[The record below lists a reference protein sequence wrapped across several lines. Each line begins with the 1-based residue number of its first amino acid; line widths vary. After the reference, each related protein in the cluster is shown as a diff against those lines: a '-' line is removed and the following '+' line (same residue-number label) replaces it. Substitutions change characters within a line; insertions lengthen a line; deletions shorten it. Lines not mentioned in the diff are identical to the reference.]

1 MMSGS
6 PAHYGRNPP
15 LFKNKTGL
23 GSEDR
28 SGGDADRIYSHIDA
42 GDQPMRECPVLI
54 VGGGPVGLTASI
66 LLSRLGVPS
75 LLVERHPSTS
85 IHPKARGINIRTMEI
100 FRQCGVEDAVR
111 AAGLAQDRVR
121 FIIWAESLAGKE
133 LERRTPARMRP
144 DVARISFVGAALCA
158 QDDLE
163 PVLRRHAESLEPG
176 TLRFNAELTALE
188 QDADAVVAGFADG
201 ERVRARWVIAA
212 DGARGRARELLDI
225 PLEGRPFLY
234 RSINVL
240 LRADLTPWVADRP
253 AALYFIEQPDL
264 RATFL
269 TINGVNR
276 WGFLV
281 NNLPATADV
290 ASYTPERCAVL
301 VRQAA
306 GVADLDVEI
315 LGVAPWTAAAQVA
328 ARFRHGRVFL
338 AGDAAHHMPPTGGF
352 GLNTGVQDVHN
363 LAWKIAGVFH
373 GWAGPALLDS
383 YDAERRPFGREITAQ
398 ALANSSAMGRVAA
411 ADGSLEVAPTVR
423 ARPEFLNEIGM
434 IFGAHYQSA
443 AVVPDGTALPAV
455 ANPITDH
462 VPVARPGSRAPHVW
476 LHRNG
481 TRLSTI
487 DLFGRGF
494 TLLTS
499 PAGKA
504 WRDDGRAVAAALRV
518 PLEALTIGA
527 GGDLHD
533 GDDAWATAYGVDADG
548 AVLVRPDAH
557 VGWRARSGGGNAG
570 VEIERALR
578 SILGRA

>member
-201 ERVRARWVIAA
+201 ERVRVVSR
-212 DGARGRARELLDI
+212 RGQVEAPIRIDESL
-225 PLEGRPFLY
+225 RPG
-234 RSINVL
+234 
-240 LRADLTPWVADRP
+240 LTFMTLHFQDDVATN
-253 AALYFIEQPDL
+253 L
-264 RATFL
+264 L
-269 TINGVNR
+269 TIDATDPKSGTAE
-276 WGFLV
+276 FK
-281 NNLPATADV
+281 ATAIRIEKL
-290 ASYTPERCAVL
+290 ATPV
-301 VRQAA
+301 
-306 GVADLDVEI
+306 GV
-315 LGVAPWTAAAQVA
+315 
-328 ARFRHGRVFL
+328 
-338 AGDAAHHMPPTGGF
+338 
-352 GLNTGVQDVHN
+352 
-363 LAWKIAGVFH
+363 
-373 GWAGPALLDS
+373 
-383 YDAERRPFGREITAQ
+383 
-398 ALANSSAMGRVAA
+398 
-411 ADGSLEVAPTVR
+411 
-423 ARPEFLNEIGM
+423 
-434 IFGAHYQSA
+434 
-443 AVVPDGTALPAV
+443 
-455 ANPITDH
+455 
-462 VPVARPGSRAPHVW
+462 
-476 LHRNG
+476 
-481 TRLSTI
+481 
-487 DLFGRGF
+487 
-494 TLLTS
+494 
-499 PAGKA
+499 
-504 WRDDGRAVAAALRV
+504 
-518 PLEALTIGA
+518 
-527 GGDLHD
+527 
-533 GDDAWATAYGVDADG
+533 
-548 AVLVRPDAH
+548 
-557 VGWRARSGGGNAG
+557 
-570 VEIERALR
+570 
-578 SILGRA
+578 